1 VRRVVIS
8 GIGLIGPTGIG
19 LDPFWSAL
27 VEGRCAIERI
37 TRFDPST
44 YPCQVGGEV
53 RDRAYETV
61 LDPRTLRTTAHA
73 TQLALAATHYAL
85 EAARLPADG
94 AAGPSAGVSL
104 GTALGGGR
112 EAEQQHSIL
121 LERGLRRVNPFIA
134 NGTPAHAAAAE
145 VASALHAQGAQ
156 VTFSTGCAASLQAI
170 ACGATLVATGEL
182 DVCVA
187 GGTDSPLTPMVI
199 AGMSRTQE
207 LSTLNDTPH
216 RACCPFDRRHAGLVL
231 SEGSCVTVLEP
242 LERALRRGVTP
253 WAEVRGGA
261 TSCDGR
267 GLYSF
272 DPTGEPGARAIGWLL
287 DRLGLAAGDVDY
299 VCAHANSSP
308 AFDRKEA
315 TVLTRAF
322 GAAVAR
328 LPVSSI
334 KGVLG
339 HPFGAS
345 GAFQVATACLAL
357 QRGLIPPTHNLE
369 EPDPACAL
377 DCVAGAPRP
386 ASLRHT
392 LVTNYGYGGVN
403 AYLMLS
409 RPQP

>member
-1 VRRVVIS
+1 MRRVVIS

-27 VEGRCAIERI
+27 LEGRSAIDRI
-37 TRFDPST
+37 TRFDATS
-44 YPCQVGGEV
+44 YPCQLGGEV
-53 RDRAYETV
+53 RDRAYEAV
-61 LDPRTLRTTAHA
+61 LEPRMLRTTTHA
-73 TQLALAATHYAL
+73 TQLAVAAAYYAL

-94 AAGPSAGVSL
+94 AAGPSAGVCL
-104 GTALGGGR
+104 GTALGGAR
-112 EAEQQHSIL
+112 EAAQQHSIL

-134 NGTPAHAAAAE
+134 NGTPNHAPAAE
-145 VASALHAQGAQ
+145 IASALHAQGTQ
-156 VTFSTGCAASLQAI
+156 VTFSSGCAASLQAI
-170 ACGATLVATGEL
+170 AHGATLVAAGDL
-182 DVCVA
+182 DLCVA

-207 LSTLNDTPH
+207 LSTLNDAPH

-231 SEGSCVTVLEP
+231 SEGSCVAVLEP
-242 LERALRRGVTP
+242 MERALHRGVTP
-253 WAEVRGGA
+253 WADVRGG
-261 TSCDGR
+261 TSSCDAN
-267 GLYSF
+267 GLYTF
-272 DPTGEPGARAIGWLL
+272 DPTGEPGARAIRSLL
-287 DRLGLAAGDVDY
+287 QRLGLAAHDVDY

-315 TVLTRAF
+315 AVLTRAF
-322 GAAVAR
+322 GDLVAR

-357 QRGLIPPTHNLE
+357 RHGLIPPTHNLE
-369 EPDPACAL
+369 ELDPACAL
-377 DCVAGAPRP
+377 DCVAGAPR
-386 ASLRHT
+386 AAALRHV

-409 RPQP
+409 RL

>member
-27 VEGRCAIERI
+27 IEGRSAIDRI
-37 TRFDPST
+37 TRFDAT
-44 YPCQVGGEV
+44 HYPCQVGGEV
-53 RDRAYETV
+53 RDLTYEAV
-61 LDPRTLRTTAHA
+61 LDPRTLRNTTHA
-73 TQLALAATHYAL
+73 TQLALAATHYAMQ
-85 EAARLPADG
+85 AARIPADG

-104 GTALGGGR
+104 GTALGGAR

-121 LERGLRRVNPFIA
+121 LERGLRRVNPFVA
-134 NGTPAHAAAAE
+134 NGTPNHATAAE

-156 VTFSTGCAASLQAI
+156 LTFSTGCAASLHAI
-170 ACGATLVATGEL
+170 AQGATLVASGEL

-207 LSTLNDTPH
+207 LSTLNDAPQ

-231 SEGSCVTVLEP
+231 SEGSCVTILEP
-242 LERALRRGVTP
+242 LEAALRRGTVP
-253 WAEVRGGA
+253 WAEVRAGSS
-261 TSCDGR
+261 SCDAN
-267 GLYSF
+267 GLYAF
-272 DPTGEPGARAIGWLL
+272 DPTGETGARAIRSLL
-287 DRLGLAAGDVDY
+287 QGSGLAPSDVDY

-315 TVLTRAF
+315 AVLTRAF
-322 GAAVAR
+322 GDLVTR

-334 KGVLG
+334 KAVLG

-357 QRGLIPPTHNLE
+357 RHELIPPTHNLE

-377 DCVAGAPRP
+377 DCVAGAPR
-386 ASLRHT
+386 AAALRHV
-392 LVTNYGYGGVN
+392 LVTNYGYGGIN

-409 RPQP
+409 RL